1 MKKLQNCLFITRQGA
16 YVHKERETVV
26 IHKDK
31 EKLLQLPVHGIN
43 QIVCFGNVLVSP
55 FLVGFC
61 GENGVGLAFFT
72 EYGKFLGRL
81 QGKQTGNIL
90 LRKAQYKH
98 CELSPNEIARVVV
111 AAKVANSKA
120 ILQRHI
126 RNNGSNESVER
137 AIGNLAQRLEQIRIQ
152 TDVEKIRGLEGDSA
166 AQYFGVFDN
175 LIATGVSEDFRF
187 VKRTRRPP
195 TDRVNAMLSFAYSI
209 LGNEIASA
217 LQGVGLDSQAGFLH
231 ADRPGRES
239 LAQDILEEF
248 RAWWA
253 DRFVLTLINRKQVQA
268 NGFEEQ
274 VSGAVIMKDA
284 TRKAFL
290 QAWQEKK
297 QEEIMHPYIQEKVP
311 IGLLPHIQA
320 MLLARYLRGD
330 LAMYPP
336 FIAK

>member
-1 MKKLQNCLFITRQGA
+1 MKKLQNCLFITRQGV

-26 IHKDK
+26 IHQDK

-81 QGKQTGNIL
+81 QGRQTGNIA

-98 CELSPNEIARVVV
+98 SELAPQEVARVIV

-126 RNNGSNESVER
+126 RNYGANELVEQVISNL
-137 AIGNLAQRLEQIRIQ
+137 GQRLEQIKVQKDI
-152 TDVEKIRGLEGDSA
+152 EKIRGLEGDSA
-166 AQYFGVFDN
+166 AQYFGVFN
-175 LIATGVSEDFRF
+175 HLIAAGVNEDFQF
-187 VKRTRRPP
+187 VKRSRRPP
-195 TDRVNAMLSFAYSI
+195 TDRINAMMSFAYSI

-248 RAWWA
+248 RSWWA
-253 DRFVLTLINRKQVQA
+253 DRFVLSLINRKQIQA

-274 VSGAVIMKDA
+274 VSGAVVMKDA
-284 TRKAFL
+284 TRKTFL

-297 QEEIMHPYIQEKVP
+297 QEEILHPYIQEKVP
-311 IGLLPHIQA
+311 IGLLPHIQS

-330 LAMYPP
+330 LDIYPP